1 MTLPPA
7 PSLPGSTHPLT
18 HGGESLLLMPDRAS
32 FWPAHSTL
40 LVADLHLGKAEA
52 MRTHGIAVPTSVGDE
67 SLDRLARII
76 SQTQARR
83 VIILGDLLHAPAG
96 ITTDLTTR
104 VAAWRNSIDA
114 PHQIDLCLVPGNH
127 DRAVARVADAWRL
140 RILSPAHSEGPLTLT
155 HEPPAPESPGA
166 FVSGHIHPA
175 ISLPRGRGPSKVACF
190 HLAGSTLILPA
201 FSRFT
206 GGVPVQRTRTQ
217 THRLFAITDEGVL
230 EV

>member
-1 MTLPPA
+1 
-7 PSLPGSTHPLT
+7 
-18 HGGESLLLMPDRAS
+18 MPDRAA
-32 FWPAHSTL
+32 FWPAQATL
-40 LVADLHLGKAEA
+40 LIADLHLGKAEA
-52 MRTHGIAVPTSVGDE
+52 MRTHGIPVPTSVGDE

-96 ITTDLTTR
+96 ITTDLTNR
-104 VAAWRNSIDA
+104 VAAWRDSIDA
-114 PHQIDLCLVPGNH
+114 ASRIDLCLVPGNH
-127 DRAVARVADAWRL
+127 DRAVARVAEAWRL
-140 RILSPAHSEGPLTLT
+140 QILTPVHAQGTLTLT

-175 ISLPRGRGPSKVACF
+175 ISLPRGHGPSKVACF
-190 HLAGSTLILPA
+190 HLSGSTLILPA

-206 GGVPVQRTRTQ
+206 GGVPVRRDRARI
-217 THRLFAITDEGVL
+217 HRLFAITDEGVL